1 MDINEIT
8 SYIEQNKDSEPV
20 KNFINSFYAPEKLS
34 SVLDSED
41 GLKVLQP
48 RLDKYHSK
56 GIETW
61 KQNNLPKI
69 IDEEIT
75 KRFPG
80 ESEEQKRI
88 KKIESQLN
96 EQTKT
101 ATREKIKNSA
111 ITKLTTEKMP
121 VGLADVLVADDEE
134 SFNTKFNIVKSVW
147 DKELNERIKV
157 ELKKNGRTVH
167 KDDEKKV
174 STSEMN
180 SLIRGAAGISNT

>member
-1 MDINEIT
+1 MDINEVKT
-8 SYIEQNKDSEPV
+8 FIEQNKDSDDV
-20 KNFINSFYAPEKLS
+20 KGFINSFYAPDKLS

-41 GLKVLQP
+41 GMKVLQP

-61 KQNNLPKI
+61 KVNNLPKI

-88 KKIESQLN
+88 KKLESEFNDQ
-96 EQTKT
+96 KKA
-101 ATREKIKNSA
+101 ATRAEIKNKA
-111 ITKLTTEKMP
+111 ITKLTAEKMP
-121 VGLADVLVADDEE
+121 PSLADLLIADDEE
-134 SFNTKFNIVKSVW
+134 TFNSKFNSVKSVW

-157 ELKKNGRTVH
+157 ELKKAGRTVH

-174 STSEMN
+174 NTGEMN
-180 SLIRGAAGISNT
+180 SIIRGAAGISSS